1 MKIGLLVIGSEV
13 LNGKVSD
20 TNTRTLADF
29 LKLHH
34 LEILESITV
43 RDDEKAIHKGLK
55 LLFDDCDVIVTS
67 GGLGPTK
74 DDMTKQTIASFLGRS
89 ISYSADAEK
98 VASLNY
104 QKFDRPFPGKDHGYS
119 YLPEGFVAL
128 NNSNGFAPN
137 LSTKHGNKILICGPG
152 VPREFRN
159 MLNDHFINLVSE
171 KLDKNSFMETVLVR
185 TKKVPE
191 EKIFGEVDPALWDK
205 LSLIGDVS
213 SLPIVFGVDIGVKI
227 KAHSHEEL
235 AVKKKEVLKVF
246 DESPIK
252 SAIWHVG
259 YESLEE
265 VIVAKANQKNIKF
278 GFAESATGGFC
289 SNLITNVPGA
299 SKSFFGSVVC
309 YDEHVKMKSL
319 GVKEETLMKFSAESR
334 ETALEMAQ
342 GLKASLGLDVAIAI
356 TGLAG
361 PSGGT
366 PEKPVGTV
374 FIGRAVKDHIEADHY
389 KFLGDREILKT
400 RFCQAALHTLLEE
413 LEKFA

>member
-13 LNGKVSD
+13 LNGKVTD
-20 TNTRTLADF
+20 TNTRALADF

-43 RDDEKAIHKGLK
+43 RDDEVAIHKGLS
-55 LLFDDCDVIVTS
+55 LLFKDCDVIITS

-74 DDMTKQTIASFLGRS
+74 DDMTKQTIASFLGRP
-89 ISYSADAEK
+89 IFYSAEAEK
-98 VASLNY
+98 VATLNY
-104 QKFDRPFPGKDHGYS
+104 QKFDRPFPGKEHGYC

-137 LSTKHGNKILICGPG
+137 LTTKHEDKILICGPG
-152 VPREFRN
+152 VPREFKN
-159 MLNDHFINLVSE
+159 MLNDHFIHLVSDKLE
-171 KLDKNSFMETVLVR
+171 KNFFQETVLVR

-191 EKIFGEVDPALWDK
+191 EKIFGEVDPSLWDK
-205 LSLIGDVS
+205 LSSLGDVS

-227 KAHSHEEL
+227 KATSKEEL
-235 AVKKKEVLKVF
+235 AQKKQEVLAIF
-246 DESPIK
+246 DASPIK

-265 VIVAKANQKNIKF
+265 LIVKKATQKNIKF

-299 SKSFFGSVVC
+299 SRCFFGSVIC
-309 YDEHVKMKSL
+309 YDEKVKMSSL
-319 GVKEETLMKFSAESR
+319 GVREETLKKHSAESR
-334 ETALEMAQ
+334 ETALEMAE
-342 GLKASLGLDVAIAI
+342 GLKTKLGLDIAIAI

-361 PSGGT
+361 PGGGT

-374 FIGRAVKDHIEADHY
+374 FIGRSSKEQTEAEHY

-400 RFCQAALHTLLEE
+400 RFCQAALHTLFEE
-413 LEKFA
+413 VEKFA